1 MTDKQLTSLEQST
14 IPSDRITDKPEMPS
28 QDFFMHRVGAIESI
42 EAETYL
48 SGGHARGFEIF
59 PHEPP
64 PIGRI
69 KKFPSLMSYFPSHR
83 LMTAHRGGAV
93 RVYDEVEGREV
104 ESSGRVRLDALWIG
118 IERHS
123 QDDVGERNDKAGCRL
138 RRTDGEH
145 RHTVGEDQGQL
156 VCRESG
162 GASSSATELDH
173 TTWRDGTLQR
183 ITGQTVVFPNVWELI
198 RALDYR
204 NCTKLL
210 LAFSFV
216 FPVAA
221 AEPYP
226 AKSVR
231 WITPVAAGG
240 AGDLIARSIAP
251 RLGEIW
257 GQQVIVDNRPGAG
270 GTLGMGMA
278 ARGPPDGYTL
288 VLGVSSFV
296 VVAPGIYSKLAY
308 DSVKDFVPI
317 TQILSGPLVLVA
329 HPSFPPR
336 TVAEVIR
343 LAHSKPDAISYG
355 SPGNGSIGHLAS
367 EMFRSMSGARM
378 IHIPYRGS
386 PPAYTDLLA
395 GQIALYMGTM
405 TAALPLIKAG
415 RLKALATTGQVRERL
430 LPEVP
435 TVAESGLK
443 NFEVMT
449 WYGVMAPAGVP
460 QAIIGRIHADVTRVI
475 RQTEIREQFAS
486 EGGAVVANTPEQF
499 GAVIERELLKWS
511 KVAKAA
517 GAKVD

>member
-1 MTDKQLTSLEQST
+1 
-14 IPSDRITDKPEMPS
+14 
-28 QDFFMHRVGAIESI
+28 
-42 EAETYL
+42 
-48 SGGHARGFEIF
+48 
-59 PHEPP
+59 
-64 PIGRI
+64 
-69 KKFPSLMSYFPSHR
+69 
-83 LMTAHRGGAV
+83 
-93 RVYDEVEGREV
+93 
-104 ESSGRVRLDALWIG
+104 
-118 IERHS
+118 
-123 QDDVGERNDKAGCRL
+123 
-138 RRTDGEH
+138 
-145 RHTVGEDQGQL
+145 
-156 VCRESG
+156 
-162 GASSSATELDH
+162 
-173 TTWRDGTLQR
+173 
-183 ITGQTVVFPNVWELI
+183 
-198 RALDYR
+198 
-204 NCTKLL
+204 
-210 LAFSFV
+210 
-216 FPVAA
+216 
-221 AEPYP
+221 
-226 AKSVR
+226 
-231 WITPVAAGG
+231 
-240 AGDLIARSIAP
+240 
-251 RLGEIW
+251 
-257 GQQVIVDNRPGAG
+257 
-270 GTLGMGMA
+270 
-278 ARGPPDGYTL
+278 
-288 VLGVSSFV
+288 VSSFV

-395 GQIALYMGTM
+395 GQIAIYMGTM

>member
-1 MTDKQLTSLEQST
+1 MFGNLFVHS
-14 IPSDRITDKPEMPS
+14 ITEIARS
-28 QDFFMHRVGAIESI
+28 CCWLFRLFFP
-42 EAETYL
+42 L
-48 SGGHARGFEIF
+48 W
-59 PHEPP
+59 PP
-64 PIGRI
+64 NLIRRSPC
-69 KKFPSLMSYFPSHR
+69 
-83 LMTAHRGGAV
+83 
-93 RVYDEVEGREV
+93 
-104 ESSGRVRLDALWIG
+104 
-118 IERHS
+118 
-123 QDDVGERNDKAGCRL
+123 AGL
-138 RRTDGEH
+138 RRLP
-145 RHTVGEDQGQL
+145 Q
-156 VCRESG
+156 
-162 GASSSATELDH
+162 
-173 TTWRDGTLQR
+173 
-183 ITGQTVVFPNVWELI
+183 
-198 RALDYR
+198 
-204 NCTKLL
+204 
-210 LAFSFV
+210 
-216 FPVAA
+216 
-221 AEPYP
+221 
-226 AKSVR
+226 
-231 WITPVAAGG
+231 GG

-278 ARGPPDGYTL
+278 ARVPPDGYTL

-308 DSVKDFVPI
+308 DSVKDFLPI